1 MSGFTLTAMTNG
13 GGEQHDQIDRQVL
26 VTLAHGY
33 VQLLADEY
41 GVDILHLKG
50 RAVDER
56 LWQRSASGE
65 PGPRYSLDVD
75 VLVRPAHVDRFVAAL
90 LAHDWHKVTGF
101 VEGSA
106 FAHAMNLRHR
116 YLGNV
121 DLHRWW
127 PGFGVSAHE
136 AFDRLWDEH
145 LATREI
151 ANVRCTVPDLAMQR
165 LVLLLHAGRTGG
177 VAHADYDACWRT
189 ASVEER
195 AEVRA
200 LAEQF
205 DAQIAFAAA
214 IGELDEHRRKPEYLL
229 WRHFSRGSQNRWD
242 EWAGRWRAARGLR
255 GKAQVVRGFVSINPD
270 LMRERIGHEPTTR
283 DYVAEY
289 GLRVRSAAADIARSV
304 RRRRPTGGGR

>member
-13 GGEQHDQIDRQVL
+13 DGEQHDQIDRQVL

-65 PGPRYSLDVD
+65 PGPRHSLDVD

-127 PGFGVSAHE
+127 PGFGLSAQE

-214 IGELDEHRRKPEYLL
+214 IGELEEHRGKPEYLL

-255 GKAQVVRGFVSINPD
+255 GKARVVRGFVSINAD

-289 GLRVRSAAADIARSV
+289 GLRVRSAAVDVARSV

>member
-13 GGEQHDQIDRQVL
+13 DGEQHDQIDRQVL

-65 PGPRYSLDVD
+65 PGPRHSLDVD

-127 PGFGVSAHE
+127 PGFGVSAQE

-151 ANVRCTVPDLAMQR
+151 ANVRCTVPDP
-165 LVLLLHAGRTGG
+165 
-177 VAHADYDACWRT
+177 
-189 ASVEER
+189 
-195 AEVRA
+195 
-200 LAEQF
+200 
-205 DAQIAFAAA
+205 AQP
-214 IGELDEHRRKPEYLL
+214 K
-229 WRHFSRGSQNRWD
+229 
-242 EWAGRWRAARGLR
+242 
-255 GKAQVVRGFVSINPD
+255 
-270 LMRERIGHEPTTR
+270 
-283 DYVAEY
+283 
-289 GLRVRSAAADIARSV
+289 
-304 RRRRPTGGGR
+304 

>member
-13 GGEQHDQIDRQVL
+13 GGEQHDEIDRQVL

-33 VQLLADEY
+33 VQLLADEC

-65 PGPRYSLDVD
+65 PRPRYSLDVD

-90 LAHDWHKVTGF
+90 LDQDWHKVTGF

-127 PGFGVSAHE
+127 PGFGVSAQE

-177 VAHADYDACWRT
+177 VAHADYNACWRT
-189 ASVEER
+189 ASAEER

-229 WRHFSRGSQNRWD
+229 WRHFSRGSENRWD
-242 EWAGRWRAARGLR
+242 EWAGRWRAARGVR
-255 GKAQVVRGFVSINPD
+255 GKARVVRGFVSINPD

>member
-1 MSGFTLTAMTNG
+1 MTNG
-13 GGEQHDQIDRQVL
+13 GDALLEQVDRQVL
-26 VTLAHGY
+26 VTLTHGY
-33 VQLLADEY
+33 VQLLADEC
-41 GVDILHLKG
+41 GVDLLHLKG
-50 RAVDER
+50 RAVDEQ
-56 LWQRSASGE
+56 LWQRSASGV
-65 PGPRYSLDVD
+65 PGPRHSLDVD

-106 FAHAMNLRHR
+106 FGHAMNLRHSF
-116 YLGNV
+116 LGNV

-127 PGFGVSAHE
+127 PGFGLSADE
-136 AFDRLWDEH
+136 AFDRLWNDH
-145 LATREI
+145 LSSREI

-177 VAHADYDACWRT
+177 VAHADYNACWRT
-189 ASVEER
+189 ASAEER

-304 RRRRPTGGGR
+304 RRWRPTGGGR